1 MNHEKNL
8 NLFILASFIA
18 ISVTFIS
25 CGQDE
30 GYKSHNKDEQK
41 SDIVKID
48 SSIVR
53 EGEINLKAIDVNGDG
68 MVFQDPMD
76 WNVISDV
83 PGKCPLCGMKLKEV
97 SIEKAKENL
106 INHDFKVIDM

>member
-1 MNHEKNL
+1 MYTKN
-8 NLFILASFIA
+8 NLDMFILASFIA

-30 GYKSHNKDEQK
+30 GHKTHNNDGQK
-41 SDIVKID
+41 SEIVKID

-53 EGEINLKAIDVNGDG
+53 EGEINLKAIDANGDG

-97 SIEKAKENL
+97 SLEKAKENL
-106 INHDFKVIDM
+106 IKHNFKVMGM